1 MTRFRFFYTFLLISL
16 IPVGQSL
23 AEFDVEDCV
32 GMWLLDDASGDVAED
47 SSGNENDG
55 ILMNDPKWV
64 KGRIGQALELDG
76 QDDWINMGDDPILKP
91 SGDVTF
97 VVWYY
102 WIDGNYVLASGGQT
116 SSTGYAITHQP
127 NDDTIWFGVNT
138 SERAASTGYIPGT
151 SREDWHHLAGSYS
164 DDEGKLTAYIDGKP
178 VETADAVAKANVNQ
192 WPELHIGKPNNVE
205 NYYMQGIIDEVAI
218 FNVALTQ
225 TDINAIMT
233 RGLEE
238 ALSVSASYKLTTK
251 WGDIKNRAF
260 PI

>member
-1 MTRFRFFYTFLLISL
+1 MAQSKFFCAFLLISL

-23 AEFDVEDCV
+23 AEFDAENCV
-32 GMWLLDDASGDVAED
+32 GMWLLDDASGDVAKD

-55 ILMNDPKWV
+55 TLMNDPKWV
-64 KGRIGQALELDG
+64 KGKIGSALELDG

-91 SGDVTF
+91 PGDVTF

-178 VETADAVAKANVNQ
+178 VETVDAAEKANINQ